1 MARITRNKA
10 AEILGLSRQTISN
23 YIEQGLIGS
32 CVGEHGILYV
42 NSEDVEKYAQKY
54 KMLAANEKMIDD
66 KLKEVEAHKRAINI
80 ELTELR
86 NRATAN
92 GKLTAN
98 AVGMLFGVINAIS
111 YLNITPKLSY
121 RESQMLKD
129 IINGMTYDE
138 LSFKYDL
145 TTARIR
151 QIIDK
156 TCNKLTYNE
165 NATIADIATNQ
176 DMRIVIDGL
185 KKKLKAVQTS
195 YDEYRRA
202 KDDVPTNGA
211 VLPPLILGKDVNDCD
226 FPVRILNMFRG
237 YNVYT
242 VGDLLRKFH
251 GKSDLAKIRNLG
263 KKSVYIILDFIEE
276 NNLCFKQDGESDEDF
291 YIRLNNNLSNKKM
304 KKMIKKVLGFVTIG
318 NVSVLLVAMIGVF
331 YLFTKRFEPAILCM
345 FLAIAVWFIDFLFRK
360 CDEALELAEK
370 SNDNESDAIQTT
382 IWAYDELHLEMQ
394 RHRLTAIQG
403 MKYKNKAEFMQR
415 KKSLTQY
422 LKYSDAIDNLYEQ
435 EVERLHKMEKEI
447 EKKNN
452 NGKEQG
458 TDSETETAKSE

>member
-54 KMLAANEKMIDD
+54 KMIAANEKMIDD
-66 KLKEVEAHKRAINI
+66 KLKEVESHKRAINV

-92 GKLTAN
+92 GKLAAN
-98 AVGMLFGVINAIS
+98 AIGMLFGVINTMS
-111 YLNITPKLSY
+111 HLGVTPKLSY
-121 RESQMLKD
+121 RESTILKD

-145 TTARIR
+145 TAGRIK
-151 QIIDK
+151 QIVDK

-165 NATIADIATNQ
+165 NAAIAEIAANQ
-176 DMRIVIDGL
+176 DLRIAIENL
-185 KKKLKAVQTS
+185 KKKLKTVQTS

-202 KDDVPTNGA
+202 KGDVPISGA

-251 GKSDLAKIRNLG
+251 GKSDIAKIRNLG
-263 KKSVYIILDFIEE
+263 KKSIYIILDFIEE
-276 NNLCFKQDGESDEDF
+276 NNLSFKQDGESDEDF
-291 YIRLNNNLSNKKM
+291 YIRLNNNLSNKK
-304 KKMIKKVLGFVTIG
+304 
-318 NVSVLLVAMIGVF
+318 N
-331 YLFTKRFEPAILCM
+331 E
-345 FLAIAVWFIDFLFRK
+345 
-360 CDEALELAEK
+360 E
-370 SNDNESDAIQTT
+370 ND
-382 IWAYDELHLEMQ
+382 
-394 RHRLTAIQG
+394 
-403 MKYKNKAEFMQR
+403 
-415 KKSLTQY
+415 
-422 LKYSDAIDNLYEQ
+422 
-435 EVERLHKMEKEI
+435 
-447 EKKNN
+447 
-452 NGKEQG
+452 
-458 TDSETETAKSE
+458 

>member
-66 KLKEVEAHKRAINI
+66 KLKEVESHKRAINV

-86 NRATAN
+86 NRATAS
-92 GKLTAN
+92 GKLAAN

-121 RESQMLKD
+121 RESKMLKD
-129 IINGMTYDE
+129 IINGMNYDE
-138 LSFKYDL
+138 LSFKYEL
-145 TTARIR
+145 TVGRIN
-151 QIIDK
+151 QIVDK

-165 NATIADIATNQ
+165 NAAIADIATNQ
-176 DMRIVIDGL
+176 DLRIVIDGL

-202 KDDVPTNGA
+202 KGDVPISGA

-226 FPVRILNMFRG
+226 FPVRILNMFKS

-251 GKSDLAKIRNLG
+251 GKSDIAKIRNLG

-276 NNLCFKQDGESDEDF
+276 NNLSFKQDGESDEDF
-291 YIRLNNNLSNKKM
+291 YIRLNNNLSNKKH
-304 KKMIKKVLGFVTIG
+304 
-318 NVSVLLVAMIGVF
+318 
-331 YLFTKRFEPAILCM
+331 E
-345 FLAIAVWFIDFLFRK
+345 
-360 CDEALELAEK
+360 E
-370 SNDNESDAIQTT
+370 ND
-382 IWAYDELHLEMQ
+382 
-394 RHRLTAIQG
+394 
-403 MKYKNKAEFMQR
+403 
-415 KKSLTQY
+415 
-422 LKYSDAIDNLYEQ
+422 
-435 EVERLHKMEKEI
+435 
-447 EKKNN
+447 
-452 NGKEQG
+452 
-458 TDSETETAKSE
+458 

>member
-42 NSEDVEKYAQKY
+42 NSEDVEKYAEKY

-66 KLKEVEAHKRAINI
+66 KLKEVEAHKRAINV

-92 GKLTAN
+92 GKLAAN
-98 AVGMLFGVINAIS
+98 AVGMLFGVINTMS

-151 QIIDK
+151 QIVEK

-165 NATIADIATNQ
+165 NAAIADIATNQ
-176 DMRIVIDGL
+176 DLRIVIDGL

-202 KDDVPTNGA
+202 KGDVPISGA

-226 FPVRILNMFRG
+226 FPVRILNMFKS

-242 VGDLLRKFH
+242 IGDLLRKFH
-251 GKSDLAKIRNLG
+251 GKSDIAKIRNLG
-263 KKSVYIILDFIEE
+263 KKSIYIILDFIEE
-276 NNLCFKQDGESDEDF
+276 NNLSFKQDGESDEDF
-291 YIRLNNNLSNKKM
+291 YIRLNNLMNKKH
-304 KKMIKKVLGFVTIG
+304 
-318 NVSVLLVAMIGVF
+318 
-331 YLFTKRFEPAILCM
+331 E
-345 FLAIAVWFIDFLFRK
+345 
-360 CDEALELAEK
+360 E
-370 SNDNESDAIQTT
+370 ND
-382 IWAYDELHLEMQ
+382 
-394 RHRLTAIQG
+394 
-403 MKYKNKAEFMQR
+403 
-415 KKSLTQY
+415 
-422 LKYSDAIDNLYEQ
+422 
-435 EVERLHKMEKEI
+435 
-447 EKKNN
+447 
-452 NGKEQG
+452 
-458 TDSETETAKSE
+458 

>member
-10 AEILGLSRQTISN
+10 AEILGVSRQTISN
-23 YIEQGLIGS
+23 YTEKGLIGS

-66 KLKEVEAHKRAINI
+66 KLKEVEAHKRAINV

-92 GKLTAN
+92 GKLAAN

-121 RESQMLKD
+121 RESQILKD

-145 TTARIR
+145 TAGRIK
-151 QIIDK
+151 QIVDK

-165 NATIADIATNQ
+165 NAAIADIATNQ
-176 DMRIVIDGL
+176 DLRIVIDGL

-202 KDDVPTNGA
+202 KGDVPISGA

-226 FPVRILNMFRG
+226 FPVRILNMFKS

-251 GKSDLAKIRNLG
+251 GKSDIAKIRNLG

-276 NNLCFKQDGESDEDF
+276 NNLSFKQYGESDEDF
-291 YIRLNNNLSNKKM
+291 YIRINNNLSDKKH
-304 KKMIKKVLGFVTIG
+304 
-318 NVSVLLVAMIGVF
+318 
-331 YLFTKRFEPAILCM
+331 E
-345 FLAIAVWFIDFLFRK
+345 
-360 CDEALELAEK
+360 E
-370 SNDNESDAIQTT
+370 ND
-382 IWAYDELHLEMQ
+382 
-394 RHRLTAIQG
+394 
-403 MKYKNKAEFMQR
+403 
-415 KKSLTQY
+415 
-422 LKYSDAIDNLYEQ
+422 
-435 EVERLHKMEKEI
+435 
-447 EKKNN
+447 
-452 NGKEQG
+452 
-458 TDSETETAKSE
+458 

>member
-54 KMLAANEKMIDD
+54 KMIAANEKMIDD
-66 KLKEVEAHKRAINI
+66 KLKEVESHKRAINV

-92 GKLTAN
+92 GKLAAN

-121 RESQMLKD
+121 RESKMLKD

-145 TTARIR
+145 TAGRIK
-151 QIIDK
+151 QIVDK

-165 NATIADIATNQ
+165 DATIADIATNQ
-176 DMRIVIDGL
+176 DLRIVIDGL

-202 KDDVPTNGA
+202 KGDVPISGA

-226 FPVRILNMFRG
+226 FPVRILNMFKS

-263 KKSVYIILDFIEE
+263 KKSVWIILDFIEE

-291 YIRLNNNLSNKKM
+291 YIRINNNLSNKK
-304 KKMIKKVLGFVTIG
+304 T
-318 NVSVLLVAMIGVF
+318 
-331 YLFTKRFEPAILCM
+331 
-345 FLAIAVWFIDFLFRK
+345 
-360 CDEALELAEK
+360 
-370 SNDNESDAIQTT
+370 
-382 IWAYDELHLEMQ
+382 
-394 RHRLTAIQG
+394 
-403 MKYKNKAEFMQR
+403 
-415 KKSLTQY
+415 
-422 LKYSDAIDNLYEQ
+422 
-435 EVERLHKMEKEI
+435 
-447 EKKNN
+447 
-452 NGKEQG
+452 
-458 TDSETETAKSE
+458 

>member
-66 KLKEVEAHKRAINI
+66 KLKEVESHKRAINI

-92 GKLTAN
+92 GKLAAN

-111 YLNITPKLSY
+111 YLDITPKLSC
-121 RESQMLKD
+121 RESHILKD

-145 TTARIR
+145 TAGRIK
-151 QIIDK
+151 QIVDK

-165 NATIADIATNQ
+165 NAAIADIATNQ
-176 DMRIVIDGL
+176 DLRIVIDGL

-202 KDDVPTNGA
+202 KGDIPISGA

-226 FPVRILNMFRG
+226 FPVRILNMFKS

-276 NNLCFKQDGESDEDF
+276 NNLSFKQDGESDEDF
-291 YIRLNNNLSNKKM
+291 YIRLNNNLSDKKH
-304 KKMIKKVLGFVTIG
+304 
-318 NVSVLLVAMIGVF
+318 
-331 YLFTKRFEPAILCM
+331 E
-345 FLAIAVWFIDFLFRK
+345 
-360 CDEALELAEK
+360 E
-370 SNDNESDAIQTT
+370 ND
-382 IWAYDELHLEMQ
+382 
-394 RHRLTAIQG
+394 
-403 MKYKNKAEFMQR
+403 
-415 KKSLTQY
+415 
-422 LKYSDAIDNLYEQ
+422 
-435 EVERLHKMEKEI
+435 
-447 EKKNN
+447 
-452 NGKEQG
+452 
-458 TDSETETAKSE
+458 

>member
-32 CVGEHGILYV
+32 CVGEHGIVYV

-66 KLKEVEAHKRAINI
+66 KLKEVEAHKRAINV

-92 GKLTAN
+92 GKLAAN
-98 AVGMLFGVINAIS
+98 AVGMLFGVINTMS

-165 NATIADIATNQ
+165 NAAIADIATNQ
-176 DMRIVIDGL
+176 DLRIVIDGL

-202 KDDVPTNGA
+202 KGDVPISGA

-226 FPVRILNMFRG
+226 FPVRILSMFKS

-251 GKSDLAKIRNLG
+251 GKSDIAKIRNLG
-263 KKSVYIILDFIEE
+263 KKSIYIILDFIEE
-276 NNLCFKQDGESDEDF
+276 NNLSFKQYGESDEDF
-291 YIRLNNNLSNKKM
+291 YIRLNNLMNKKH
-304 KKMIKKVLGFVTIG
+304 
-318 NVSVLLVAMIGVF
+318 
-331 YLFTKRFEPAILCM
+331 E
-345 FLAIAVWFIDFLFRK
+345 
-360 CDEALELAEK
+360 E
-370 SNDNESDAIQTT
+370 ND
-382 IWAYDELHLEMQ
+382 
-394 RHRLTAIQG
+394 
-403 MKYKNKAEFMQR
+403 
-415 KKSLTQY
+415 
-422 LKYSDAIDNLYEQ
+422 
-435 EVERLHKMEKEI
+435 
-447 EKKNN
+447 
-452 NGKEQG
+452 
-458 TDSETETAKSE
+458 

>member
-1 MARITRNKA
+1 MARITRKKA

-54 KMLAANEKMIDD
+54 KMIAANEKMIDD
-66 KLKEVEAHKRAINI
+66 KLKEVEAHKRAINV

-92 GKLTAN
+92 GKLAAN

-121 RESQMLKD
+121 RESKLLKD

-145 TTARIR
+145 TTTRIR
-151 QIIDK
+151 QIVEK

-165 NATIADIATNQ
+165 DAAIADIATNQ
-176 DMRIVIDGL
+176 DLRIVIDCL

-202 KDDVPTNGA
+202 KGDVPISS
-211 VLPPLILGKDVNDCD
+211 VILPPLILGKDVNDCG
-226 FPVRILNMFRG
+226 FPVRILNMFKWCD
-237 YNVYT
+237 VYT

-251 GKSDLAKIRNLG
+251 GKSDLDKLRNLG
-263 KKSVYIILDFIEE
+263 KKSVCIILDFIEE
-276 NNLCFKQDGESDEDF
+276 NNLSFKKNGESDEDF
-291 YIRLNNNLSNKKM
+291 YIRLNNNLSNKKH
-304 KKMIKKVLGFVTIG
+304 
-318 NVSVLLVAMIGVF
+318 
-331 YLFTKRFEPAILCM
+331 E
-345 FLAIAVWFIDFLFRK
+345 
-360 CDEALELAEK
+360 E
-370 SNDNESDAIQTT
+370 ND
-382 IWAYDELHLEMQ
+382 
-394 RHRLTAIQG
+394 
-403 MKYKNKAEFMQR
+403 
-415 KKSLTQY
+415 
-422 LKYSDAIDNLYEQ
+422 
-435 EVERLHKMEKEI
+435 
-447 EKKNN
+447 
-452 NGKEQG
+452 
-458 TDSETETAKSE
+458 

>member
-54 KMLAANEKMIDD
+54 KLIAANEKMIDD
-66 KLKEVEAHKRAINI
+66 KLKEVEAHKRAINVD
-80 ELTELR
+80 LTELR
-86 NRATAN
+86 NRATAS
-92 GKLTAN
+92 GKLAAN
-98 AVGMLFGVINAIS
+98 AVGMLFGVINTMS

-121 RESQMLKD
+121 RESQILKD

-145 TTARIR
+145 TAGRIK
-151 QIIDK
+151 QIVEK

-165 NATIADIATNQ
+165 DAILADIATNQ
-176 DMRIVIDGL
+176 DLRIVIDGL

-202 KDDVPTNGA
+202 KGDVPISGA

-226 FPVRILNMFRG
+226 FPVRILNMFKS

-263 KKSVYIILDFIEE
+263 KKSVWIILDFIEE
-276 NNLCFKQDGESDEDF
+276 NNLSFKQNGESDEDF
-291 YIRLNNNLSNKKM
+291 YIRLNNNLSNKKH
-304 KKMIKKVLGFVTIG
+304 
-318 NVSVLLVAMIGVF
+318 
-331 YLFTKRFEPAILCM
+331 E
-345 FLAIAVWFIDFLFRK
+345 
-360 CDEALELAEK
+360 E
-370 SNDNESDAIQTT
+370 ND
-382 IWAYDELHLEMQ
+382 
-394 RHRLTAIQG
+394 
-403 MKYKNKAEFMQR
+403 
-415 KKSLTQY
+415 
-422 LKYSDAIDNLYEQ
+422 
-435 EVERLHKMEKEI
+435 
-447 EKKNN
+447 
-452 NGKEQG
+452 
-458 TDSETETAKSE
+458 

>member
-66 KLKEVEAHKRAINI
+66 KLKEVEAHKRAINV

-86 NRATAN
+86 NRATAS
-92 GKLTAN
+92 GKLAAN
-98 AVGMLFGVINAIS
+98 AVGMLFGVINTMS

-121 RESQMLKD
+121 RESKMLKD

-145 TTARIR
+145 TAGRIK
-151 QIIDK
+151 QIVDK

-165 NATIADIATNQ
+165 NAAIADIATNQ
-176 DMRIVIDGL
+176 DLRIVIDGL

-202 KDDVPTNGA
+202 KGDVPISGA

-226 FPVRILNMFRG
+226 FPVRILNMFKS

-276 NNLCFKQDGESDEDF
+276 NNLSFKQDGESDEDF
-291 YIRLNNNLSNKKM
+291 YIRLNNNLSDKKH
-304 KKMIKKVLGFVTIG
+304 
-318 NVSVLLVAMIGVF
+318 
-331 YLFTKRFEPAILCM
+331 E
-345 FLAIAVWFIDFLFRK
+345 
-360 CDEALELAEK
+360 E
-370 SNDNESDAIQTT
+370 ND
-382 IWAYDELHLEMQ
+382 
-394 RHRLTAIQG
+394 
-403 MKYKNKAEFMQR
+403 
-415 KKSLTQY
+415 
-422 LKYSDAIDNLYEQ
+422 
-435 EVERLHKMEKEI
+435 
-447 EKKNN
+447 
-452 NGKEQG
+452 
-458 TDSETETAKSE
+458 

>member
-54 KMLAANEKMIDD
+54 KMLAANEKMIDN
-66 KLKEVEAHKRAINI
+66 KLKEVEAHKRAINV

-92 GKLTAN
+92 GKLAAN
-98 AVGMLFGVINAIS
+98 AVGMLFGVINTMS

-121 RESQMLKD
+121 REFQMLKD

-151 QIIDK
+151 QIVEK

-165 NATIADIATNQ
+165 NAAIADIATNQ
-176 DMRIVIDGL
+176 DLRIVIDGL

-202 KDDVPTNGA
+202 KGDVPVSGA
-211 VLPPLILGKDVNDCD
+211 VLPPLILGKDINDCD

-251 GKSDLAKIRNLG
+251 GKSDIAKIRNLG
-263 KKSVYIILDFIEE
+263 KKSIYIILDFIEE
-276 NNLCFKQDGESDEDF
+276 NNLSFKQDGESDEDF
-291 YIRLNNNLSNKKM
+291 YIRLNNLMNK
-304 KKMIKKVLGFVTIG
+304 
-318 NVSVLLVAMIGVF
+318 NH
-331 YLFTKRFEPAILCM
+331 E
-345 FLAIAVWFIDFLFRK
+345 
-360 CDEALELAEK
+360 E
-370 SNDNESDAIQTT
+370 ND
-382 IWAYDELHLEMQ
+382 
-394 RHRLTAIQG
+394 
-403 MKYKNKAEFMQR
+403 
-415 KKSLTQY
+415 
-422 LKYSDAIDNLYEQ
+422 
-435 EVERLHKMEKEI
+435 
-447 EKKNN
+447 
-452 NGKEQG
+452 
-458 TDSETETAKSE
+458 

>member
-42 NSEDVEKYAQKY
+42 NSEDVEKYAKKY

-66 KLKEVEAHKRAINI
+66 KLKEVESHKRAINV

-92 GKLTAN
+92 GKLAAN
-98 AVGMLFGVINAIS
+98 AIGMLFGVINTMS
-111 YLNITPKLSY
+111 HLGVTPKLSY
-121 RESQMLKD
+121 RESTILKD

-145 TTARIR
+145 TAGRIR
-151 QIIDK
+151 QIVEK

-165 NATIADIATNQ
+165 NVTIAEIATNQ
-176 DMRIVIDGL
+176 DLRIVIDGL

-202 KDDVPTNGA
+202 KGDVPVSGA

-226 FPVRILNMFRG
+226 FPMRILNMFRG

-251 GKSDLAKIRNLG
+251 GKSDIAKIRNLG
-263 KKSVYIILDFIEE
+263 KKSIYIILDFIEE
-276 NNLCFKQDGESDEDF
+276 NNLSFKQYGESDEDF
-291 YIRLNNNLSNKKM
+291 YIRLNNLMNKKH
-304 KKMIKKVLGFVTIG
+304 
-318 NVSVLLVAMIGVF
+318 
-331 YLFTKRFEPAILCM
+331 E
-345 FLAIAVWFIDFLFRK
+345 
-360 CDEALELAEK
+360 E
-370 SNDNESDAIQTT
+370 ND
-382 IWAYDELHLEMQ
+382 
-394 RHRLTAIQG
+394 
-403 MKYKNKAEFMQR
+403 
-415 KKSLTQY
+415 
-422 LKYSDAIDNLYEQ
+422 
-435 EVERLHKMEKEI
+435 
-447 EKKNN
+447 
-452 NGKEQG
+452 
-458 TDSETETAKSE
+458 